1 MNTKVQQIEI
11 ENIVVDVTRKNI
23 KHMYFTV
30 YPPNGRVRV
39 SAPRRFNN
47 EAIRKAV
54 TAKLPWI
61 KRQQAKLEG
70 WEKLSPLEYVSGEYH
85 FYQGQRYL
93 LNVVYHDGPPNV
105 VIHNNANCR
114 NSQAQA

>member
-1 MNTKVQQIEI
+1 MNAKLKQIEI

-30 YPPNGRVRV
+30 YPPNGEVRV
-39 SAPRRFNN
+39 SAPLRFDD

-61 KRQQAKLEG
+61 KRITTFKDSAT
-70 WEKLSPLEYVSGEYH
+70 
-85 FYQGQRYL
+85 
-93 LNVVYHDGPPNV
+93 
-105 VIHNNANCR
+105 C
-114 NSQAQA
+114 